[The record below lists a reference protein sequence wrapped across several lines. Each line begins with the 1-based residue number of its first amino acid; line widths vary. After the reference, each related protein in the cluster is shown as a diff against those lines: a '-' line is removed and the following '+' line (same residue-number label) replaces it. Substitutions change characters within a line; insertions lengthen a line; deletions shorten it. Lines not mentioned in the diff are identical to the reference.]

1 LPGITGAKEAVMA
14 RSAGSK
20 RHLVGCLFAPIF
32 LATVLVGCQT
42 AQPGDVTGAL
52 DPAVASR
59 GVGPSRQAATSL
71 SERYRANPNDPMVA
85 IRYAQA
91 LRESGKRL
99 EAIAVLERAALHNPR
114 HSGLF
119 GAYGRALAELG
130 DYENAFDVFNRVH
143 AADRP
148 DWRVLSIQ
156 GAVLDEM
163 GRHEEAQRYYG
174 TALRMAP
181 NEPSVLSNLGL
192 SYALAKDL
200 VRAETTLRQ
209 AATQSRGDPGIRQNL
224 ALVMT
229 LQGRFSVA
237 EDNAPATLRVEAPA
251 ATALRE
257 QLARQNGWTEASQP
271 EKPQIR
277 AEGR

>member
-1 LPGITGAKEAVMA
+1 MA
-14 RSAGSK
+14 RSAASK
-20 RHLVGCLFAPIF
+20 RHLVGRLFAPTL
-32 LATVLVGCQT
+32 LAAVLVGCQT
-42 AQPGDVTGAL
+42 TQPGDVTSAL
-52 DPAVASR
+52 DPTVASR
-59 GVGPSRQAATSL
+59 GVGPSRHAAASL

-99 EAIAVLERAALHNPR
+99 EAVAVLERAALHNPR

-130 DYENAFDVFNRVH
+130 DYQNAFDVFNRVH
-143 AADRP
+143 AAERP

-224 ALVMT
+224 ALVMN
-229 LQGRFSVA
+229 LQGRFSEA
-237 EDNAPATLRVEAPA
+237 EANTPATVRAEEPA

-257 QLARQNGWTEASQP
+257 QLARQNGWTEASQA
-271 EKPQIR
+271 EKPQIK

>member
-20 RHLVGCLFAPIF
+20 RHLVGRLIAPIF
-32 LATVLVGCQT
+32 LAVVLVGCQT

-99 EAIAVLERAALHNPR
+99 EAIAVLERAALHNPS

-130 DYENAFDVFNRVH
+130 DYQNAFDVFNRVH

-229 LQGRFSVA
+229 LQGT
-237 EDNAPATLRVEAPA
+237 PATLRAEEPA
-251 ATALRE
+251 ATTLRE
-257 QLARQNGWTEASQP
+257 QLARQNGWTETSQP